1 MPASLAVVADD
12 AATCTRCALAT
23 GRTNVVFGMG
33 DPRSDLM
40 FIGEGPGAEED
51 KQGLPFVGR
60 SGQLLDRLMAEEIGL
75 TRDRVYIANVV
86 KCRPPNNRDP
96 LPDEI
101 EACRPYL
108 EAQLEL
114 IAPKVVVTLGNFAGK
129 LLLQSK
135 DGHHQAAGPQ
145 LPLRRRR
152 AGAHRAPRLRAPGR
166 RRADGPDAGRPRAGQ
181 AGPRRRRLPARHHTH
196 RDGPMIFART
206 TSAEETKALAAAL
219 AELARPGD
227 LLLLAGDLGAGKTAF
242 TQGYGAALGVDDL
255 ITSPTFTL
263 VNSYEGRLE
272 LNHLDVYRLEALAEV
287 LDLGVP
293 EMLDE
298 GGVTVIEWG
307 DSVSPALPA
316 DYLEI
321 RFSFTEGDDDER
333 ILELVPVGPRW
344 AARTRAVATA
354 VAPWIQEDPS
364 C

>member
-1 MPASLAVVADD
+1 VIIAFTD
-12 AATCTRCALAT
+12 AA
-23 GRTNVVFGMG
+23 
-33 DPRSDLM
+33 S
-40 FIGEGPGAEED
+40 
-51 KQGLPFVGR
+51 
-60 SGQLLDRLMAEEIGL
+60 
-75 TRDRVYIANVV
+75 
-86 KCRPPNNRDP
+86 
-96 LPDEI
+96 
-101 EACRPYL
+101 
-108 EAQLEL
+108 
-114 IAPKVVVTLGNFAGK
+114 
-129 LLLQSK
+129 
-135 DGHHQAAGPQ
+135 
-145 LPLRRRR
+145 
-152 AGAHRAPRLRAPGR
+152 
-166 RRADGPDAGRPRAGQ
+166 
-181 AGPRRRRLPARHHTH
+181 
-196 RDGPMIFART
+196 
-206 TSAEETKALAAAL
+206 ETKLLAAAL
-219 AELARPGD
+219 AELIRAGD
-227 LLLLAGDLGAGKTAF
+227 VVLLAGDLGAGKTAF

-307 DSVSPALPA
+307 DAVAPALPA